1 MSVIQGDADI
11 IWDQNDSSTVSDEME
26 KLTCAVQMY
35 DWGHQGSQSEVA
47 LLMQAADKQ
56 FVIDETKPYAEL
68 WMGVHPNGPSKLVS
82 NGKLLSEKI
91 AESKSSLGDHEGGSL
106 QFLFKVLSEKA
117 KILHSSDPAHYPDNN
132 HKPEMAIALSD
143 FQLLSARSLKEDIFE
158 YMHSSTESVSKA
170 VQQLAVR
177 LKNKNDRSALEAL
190 LLRLNNEYPDDVG
203 VFAPLLINYFTLKKE
218 MLFLWDQIL
227 LTHISWEVSCVEC
240 MACSDNTIRAGLTS
254 KFKDIDT
261 LCSDLTFEMV
271 EPPYF
276 FPKTIGPGIRE
287 YAPPVQE
294 FAVHEL
300 RSEANELQDI
310 AASSIII
317 VIKGSAEIHIRAEK
331 VKLIVLSRLKDRDL
345 RNSRRF
351 RCRKNDFNSFRDEP
365 NANAL
370 HAYTYIALL
379 TQECV
384 LNLKMRKDLLG
395 TRLHCADSGPD
406 LERPFL
412 NEKNGKRK
420 IKNKT
425 KTGTIR
431 ERLICER
438 SSGHHEKAY
447 FLKRFFWKITERMDC
462 SVMTSLQISKRKRKM
477 SRQNTI
483 SEVLSLLSLKS
494 SKSREKLFIYEEKK
508 KVKEAGD
515 HQLAKTE
522 NLTKTVIH
530 DETENLTS
538 TGIFPD

>member
-1 MSVIQGDADI
+1 MQFI
-11 IWDQNDSSTVSDEME
+11 SDEME

-106 QFLFKVLSEKA
+106 QFLFKVLSVNKALSVQSHPDKEKA

-143 FQLLSARSLKEDIFE
+143 FQLLSGFRPFHEIYDNIKTFPELWNLITSKTIIENLKTGNDFEKREALKKIFFE

-203 VFAPLLINYFTLKKE
+203 VFAPLLINYFTLKKGDAVF
-218 MLFLWDQIL
+218 MGPNSPHAYL
-227 LTHISWEVSCVEC
+227 LGSCVEC

-331 VKLIVLSRLKDRDL
+331 VKVGRGEIYFL
-345 RNSRRF
+345 
-351 RCRKNDFNSFRDEP
+351 P
-365 NANAL
+365 
-370 HAYTYIALL
+370 
-379 TQECV
+379 
-384 LNLKMRKDLLG
+384 
-395 TRLHCADSGPD
+395 ADIRQAAP
-406 LERPFL
+406 
-412 NEKNGKRK
+412 EKNSTF
-420 IKNKT
+420 IVPF
-425 KTGTIR
+425 
-431 ERLICER
+431 
-438 SSGHHEKAY
+438 SS
-447 FLKRFFWKITERMDC
+447 
-462 SVMTSLQISKRKRKM
+462 
-477 SRQNTI
+477 
-483 SEVLSLLSLKS
+483 
-494 SKSREKLFIYEEKK
+494 
-508 KVKEAGD
+508 
-515 HQLAKTE
+515 AK
-522 NLTKTVIH
+522 
-530 DETENLTS
+530 
-538 TGIFPD
+538 